1 MAQILF
7 HLAGAS
13 EQEIEDIRALLLEHE
28 LPVYETSAGR
38 WMLGVG
44 AIWIK
49 DDSRYQE
56 ARALINAYQRE
67 REQAPKPEP
76 LSMWQHMQQQPL
88 PFVLALL
95 GLIVVAVVSVLPFM
109 LRGAGG

>member
-7 HLAGAS
+7 YLAGAS
-13 EQEIEDIRALLLEHE
+13 EQEIEDIRTLLIEHE
-28 LPVYETSAGR
+28 LPVFETSAGR

-49 DDSRYQE
+49 DDSRYHE
-56 ARALINAYQRE
+56 ARALIDAYQRQ

-76 LSMWQHMQQQPL
+76 LSMWEHWRQEPL
-88 PFVLALL
+88 PFILALL
-95 GLIVVAVVSVLPFM
+95 GLVVVAVVSVMPFM
-109 LRGAGG
+109 LRAAG